1 MHSLTRSR
9 QKTLKPLFL
18 LLALLGFGC
27 YPLLSLSQNVSDALA
42 RALDAYVN
50 RTPLAEPLKSLSRS
64 SAIEIQD
71 LIVMNLAPDYG
82 LVSGYLREPLRQEAA
97 LGVLLENMF
106 TSTGATLQAAAK
118 ADQRVFLSW
127 AVRIRKAGLS
137 ESSGPAEITGAI
149 AELIPAVVLQ
159 DVLINASD
167 QDNWSAIT
175 ALNAGVRYVV
185 LGAPVAFSAHSAIP
199 GLRAELL
206 GRSGQQLAVG
216 DGVSSETTDVAL
228 LIHNMVV
235 ALSTRGRSVRE
246 GELLVLGPVGQA
258 VALTQPGRV
267 TANFR
272 IGAEERRIVFPIR
285 P

>member
-9 QKTLKPLFL
+9 QKALKPFFL
-18 LLALLGFGC
+18 LLALLGLSC
-27 YPLLSLSQNVSDALA
+27 YPLLSLSQGVSDALA

-50 RTPLAEPLKSLSRS
+50 RTPLVEPLKALSRS

-71 LIVMNLAPDYG
+71 LIVMNLVPDYG
-82 LVSGYLREPLRQEAA
+82 LVSGYWREPLRPDAA

-106 TSTGATLQAAAK
+106 TSTGATLQAATK

-137 ESSGPAEITGAI
+137 ESSGPAEITAAI

-175 ALNAGVRYVV
+175 AINAGVRYVV
-185 LGAPVAFSAHSAIP
+185 LGSPVAFGPHSVIP

-206 GRSGQQLAVG
+206 GRSGQQLAAG

-228 LIHNMVV
+228 LIHKMMVE
-235 ALSTRGRSVRE
+235 LSTRGRSVRD
-246 GELLVLGPVGQA
+246 GELLVLGPVGRA
-258 VALTQPGRV
+258 VALTQPGRI

-272 IGAEERRIVFPIR
+272 IGAEERRIVFAIR